1 MPAAVNPALYRTG
14 SATVS
19 GRGAPH
25 PALARM
31 FRFSMIFNW
40 IFQPRGPESGEV
52 FLNQRRVFIFP
63 TRYGFLF
70 VLSLLA
76 MLAGSINYDLS
87 LGFVLT
93 FFLASAGLVAMLHTF
108 RNQVHLILRPVKA
121 APVFAGET
129 AAFELLLINQNNF
142 ERASI
147 WLRCAE
153 GFTTV
158 DVPPS
163 QAATATL
170 RIPAAARGL
179 LRLPRLTI
187 DTRYPLGLLR
197 AWSYWQPGLPC
208 LIYPRPATAGS
219 ALPAAPEGS
228 GEGTPAGSGTED
240 FAGLREH
247 TASDSPR
254 HIAWKSAT
262 LALETG
268 GALLTKHFYGSA
280 SSDLILDI
288 NTLPAT
294 LGLEEKLSQLTRWLL
309 DAEAARLAYRLRLGT
324 HDIGPGLAEPHR
336 SECLRALA
344 LYQLREPAV
353 TAAA

>member
-1 MPAAVNPALYRTG
+1 MTG
-14 SATVS
+14 TTTAMQPK
-19 GRGAPH
+19 PH
-25 PALARM
+25 PLIARM
-31 FRFSMIFNW
+31 FRYSMIFNW

-63 TRYGFLF
+63 TRYGFFF

-93 FFLASAGLVAMLHTF
+93 FFLGSAGLVAMLHTF
-108 RNQVHLILRPVKA
+108 RNQVHLMLRPVKA
-121 APVFAGET
+121 APVFAGES
-129 AAFELLLINQNNF
+129 AAFELLLINQKNF
-142 ERASI
+142 ERAAL

-153 GFTTV
+153 GFTIV
-158 DVPPS
+158 DVPPN
-163 QAATATL
+163 QDATATL
-170 RIPAAARGL
+170 CIPAAARGL
-179 LRLPRLTI
+179 LHLPRLTI
-187 DTRYPLGLLR
+187 ETRYPLGLLR
-197 AWSYWQPGLPC
+197 AWSYWQPDLPC
-208 LIYPRPATAGS
+208 LVYPRPATTGA
-219 ALPAAPEGS
+219 ALPVAPEGS

-309 DAEAARLAYRLRLGT
+309 DAEAARLTYRLRLGAR
-324 HDIGPGLAEPHR
+324 DIGPGLAEPHR

-344 LYQLREPAV
+344 LHQLREPAV
-353 TAAA
+353 SAVA